1 MKHLLLILLIFNL
14 VAAQTGDFVNSVVV
28 PEIVLFV
35 LVFGAFSFIRLPKLI
50 ALLISLGVA
59 ALAYVSGII
68 LTISSLVLSL
78 GGLASTG
85 IYILGFLVGAMLISR
100 QQVKPKKMG
109 FLDVRR
115 MSRKQISQEMSNLEK
130 KIVELQARLEKIK
143 IQEHNLELQ
152 FAATKSSQV
161 SKELDR
167 IRKVKNELS
176 DALDALIERREV
188 CKRAYRQAV

>member
-1 MKHLLLILLIFNL
+1 MKYLLSILLIFNL
-14 VAAQTGDFVNSVVV
+14 VAAQTGDFVNSIVV
-28 PEIVLFV
+28 PEIVLFI
-35 LVFGAFSFIRLPKLI
+35 LAFGILSFIKLPKLI

-59 ALAYVSGII
+59 ALAYISGII
-68 LTISSLVLSL
+68 LTISSVVLSL

-115 MSRKQISQEMSNLEK
+115 MSRKQISQEMSSLEK

-167 IRKVKNELS
+167 IRRVKNELS